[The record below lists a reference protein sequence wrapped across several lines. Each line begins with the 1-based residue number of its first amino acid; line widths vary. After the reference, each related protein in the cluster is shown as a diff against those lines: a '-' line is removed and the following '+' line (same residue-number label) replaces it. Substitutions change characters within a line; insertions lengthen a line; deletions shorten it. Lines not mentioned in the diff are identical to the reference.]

1 MMPISAFGPNQKI
14 LTHEHV
20 YDLTKTVLNENFDGF
35 EINGYKYTNNEVWDV
50 LLYASA
56 NRLSIKGTCESLDD
70 APSYNWIYTVLKD
83 QVFSTASLD
92 VLEQQ
97 ANAALEAGFPKG
109 LKKRRQK
116 LAIDLVL
123 IPYYGDEATEGI
135 YRSQAKKSTT
145 KFFCYAS
152 AYLIKKNKRVTLCF
166 TYVRPEDTLL
176 DVLKRLLKRV
186 QTLKIRLKRLY
197 LS

>member
-1 MMPISAFGPNQKI
+1 MMPISAFGPSQKV

-20 YDLTKTVLNENFDGF
+20 YDLTKTVLNENFNGF

-56 NRLSIKGTCESLDD
+56 NRLSIKGACESLDE
-70 APSYNWIYTVLKD
+70 APSYNWIYTMLKD
-83 QVFSTASLD
+83 EVFENASVD

-97 ANAALEAGFPKG
+97 GNGALEEGFPKR
-109 LKKRRQK
+109 LNQRRQK

-123 IPYYGDEATEGI
+123 SPYYGDEATEGI

-152 AYLIKKNKRVTLCF
+152 AYLIKKNKRVTVCF

-186 QTLKIRLKRLY
+186 QRLKIRLKRGR
-197 LS
+197 